1 MTQENSQEVLKK
13 LKMKV
18 NDIVKEGI
26 LSKMMGIK
34 DPTTRDLVNK
44 YNLKQAQIAS
54 APPNWNQTSGQTS
67 GQTQTISN
75 QDPIQRDKQPIPGFD
90 VISNDPLIVRYDKID
105 YTLNDQGEWSKLVQG
120 RREPAPLSQSLTRA
134 LDKVAGLV
142 DNPQAEPET
151 APAELPDISQLSPQ
165 EREELKKRLKAS
177 LKVGV

>member
-1 MTQENSQEVLKK
+1 
-13 LKMKV
+13 MKV
-18 NDIVKEGI
+18 SDIVKEGI
-26 LSKMMGIK
+26 LSKMMGGT
-34 DPTTRDLVNK
+34 PSTRELVNK
-44 YNLKQAQIAS
+44 YNLKQAQTAS
-54 APPNWNQTSGQTS
+54 APPNWDQTSGQAQT
-67 GQTQTISN
+67 TQTTPK

-151 APAELPDISQLSPQ
+151 APAELPDINQLSPQ

>member
-18 NDIVKEGI
+18 SDIVKEGV
-26 LSKMMGIK
+26 LSKMMGGT
-34 DPTTRDLVNK
+34 PSTRELVNK

-54 APPNWNQTSGQTS
+54 APPNWNQTSGQT
-67 GQTQTISN
+67 QTIK
-75 QDPIQRDKQPIPGFD
+75 QDPIQRDKQPIAGFD

-142 DNPQAEPET
+142 DNPQAETEPET

-177 LKVGV
+177 LKVSV

>member
-1 MTQENSQEVLKK
+1 
-13 LKMKV
+13 MKV
-18 NDIVKEGI
+18 SDIIKEGI
-26 LSKMMGIK
+26 LSKMMGGI
-34 DPTTRDLVNK
+34 PSNRELVNK

-54 APPNWNQTSGQTS
+54 APPNWDQTSGQAQT
-67 GQTQTISN
+67 TQTTQTTPK

-142 DNPQAEPET
+142 DNPQAEPEPET
-151 APAELPDISQLSPQ
+151 VRSELPDISQLSPQ

>member
-1 MTQENSQEVLKK
+1 
-13 LKMKV
+13 MKV
-18 NDIVKEGI
+18 SDIIKEGI
-26 LSKMMGIK
+26 LSKMMGGT
-34 DPTTRDLVNK
+34 PSTRELVNK

-54 APPNWNQTSGQTS
+54 APPNWDQTSGQAQT
-67 GQTQTISN
+67 TQTTQTTPK
-75 QDPIQRDKQPIPGFD
+75 QDPRDKQPIPGFD

-142 DNPQAEPET
+142 DNPQAEPEPET
-151 APAELPDISQLSPQ
+151 VRSELPDISQLSPQ

>member
-1 MTQENSQEVLKK
+1 
-13 LKMKV
+13 MKV
-18 NDIVKEGI
+18 SDIIKEGV
-26 LSKMMGIK
+26 LSS
-34 DPTTRDLVNK
+34 LVK
-44 YNLKQAQIAS
+44 GMAKGAGLARPARYRPGLGDVTLAKRPGRLPS
-54 APPNWNQTSGQTS
+54 AVT
-67 GQTQTISN
+67 TQTTQTTQTTPK

-142 DNPQAEPET
+142 DNPQAEPEPET
-151 APAELPDISQLSPQ
+151 VRSELPDISQLSPQ

>member
-1 MTQENSQEVLKK
+1 
-13 LKMKV
+13 MKIS
-18 NDIVKEGI
+18 DIIKEGI
-26 LSKMMGIK
+26 LSKMMGGT
-34 DPTTRDLVNK
+34 PSTRELANK

-54 APPNWNQTSGQTS
+54 APPNWDQTSGQAQT
-67 GQTQTISN
+67 TQTTPK

-151 APAELPDISQLSPQ
+151 VRSELPDISQLSPQ

-177 LKVGV
+177 LKVSV